1 MCAMSHQLVLGI
13 ERGPQTSE
21 DKEGEGKEGKKSGR
35 GRKEDRV
42 GYGGG
47 KKRSEGGIES
57 R

>member
-1 MCAMSHQLVLGI
+1 MSHQLVLGI